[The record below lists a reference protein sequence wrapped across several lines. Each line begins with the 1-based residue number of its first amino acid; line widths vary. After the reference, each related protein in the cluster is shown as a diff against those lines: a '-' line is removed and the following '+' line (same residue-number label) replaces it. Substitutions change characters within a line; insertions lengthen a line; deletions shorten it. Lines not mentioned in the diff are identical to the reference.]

1 MKTKRRRASLPSIT
15 CPHCQSVAAIRTS
28 ESVSELLRQLR
39 FRCENDECGHVFA
52 ADLVV
57 TRTIVQSACPN
68 PRIQLPFGR
77 TARPA
82 NDDARVPANDDRAPA
97 AETAPTPS

>member
-57 TRTIVQSACPN
+57 VRTIVPSARPN
-68 PRIQLPFGR
+68 PLIRLPFGR
-77 TARPA
+77 TARTA
-82 NDDARVPANDDRAPA
+82 NDDTPIPANDDRPA
-97 AETAPTPS
+97 AAEIAPTPS